1 MCFKQSVIINKMN
14 KKSNKKVQVLESTPD
29 SAGFS
34 FLRFFNSKAGVF
46 LTIIGLFGAGFGAK
60 GFLSDQAFEDKI
72 SKNNLE
78 NSIQIFK
85 LEAEKV
91 NLQREKQHLVEE
103 NSILR
108 DSLNS
113 KNLKDEKGQ
122 AK

>member
-1 MCFKQSVIINKMN
+1 MN
-14 KKSNKKVQVLESTPD
+14 KKSNKKVQVPEPAAD
-29 SAGFS
+29 SVGFS

-46 LTIIGLFGAGFGAK
+46 LTIIGLFAAGFGTR

-85 LEAEKV
+85 LETDKV
-91 NLQREKQHLVEE
+91 NLQRETQRLVEE
-103 NSILR
+103 NTILQ